1 MGVNVLQELSAEQMK
16 FKAEIMKDKFKYKNH
31 VLDLS
36 LPANE
41 PKFLFSIGGVPTIP
55 QGELVGIK
63 GRAKTG
69 KSQFEYI
76 LVAVMLAG
84 VSRGVVKP
92 LQDQYKVLL
101 FDTEQS
107 QVSLKKCCQRAL
119 KYANLPIDK
128 NDIRFLPFFMRPLSI
143 EERKKIIEDAV
154 KEEKPDIVFID
165 GVRDLLQDFNS
176 LDQSNDLI
184 QWLLSLTSEYGC
196 TIVSVLHQNKA
207 KDDGNM
213 RGHLGTELLN
223 KLTDCFEVSKKDG
236 KFLVTCTDSRNVP
249 CTDFA
254 FSIDTNGWFREENI
268 VNEDKSLVRVQEIQR
283 VLRLCFKEKSCLK
296 YGELIDAYQ
305 MEAAVSERTAK
316 ARLKEAKEHDALVVQ
331 NGYYS
336 LAPVIGQQDAW
347 AVQSATP

>member
-16 FKAEIMKDKFKYKNH
+16 FKAEITEDKLKYRLH
-31 VLDLS
+31 ILDLS

-41 PKFLFSIGGVPTIP
+41 PKFMFSIGGVPTIP

-63 GRAKTG
+63 GRAKMG
-69 KSQFEYI
+69 KSQFEYYLI
-76 LVAVMLAG
+76 AVMLACA
-84 VSRGVVKP
+84 SRGSVKP
-92 LQDQYKVLL
+92 MQDRYKILL

-119 KYANLPIDK
+119 NFAGLPTDK
-128 NDIRFLPFFMRPLSI
+128 NDNRFLPFFMRPLSI
-143 EERKKIIEDAV
+143 EERRKVIADAV
-154 KEEKPDIVFID
+154 DAEKPDIVFID

-184 QWLLSLTSEYGC
+184 QWLLSLTAEHGC

-249 CTDFA
+249 CGDFA
-254 FSIDTNGWFREENI
+254 FSINGEGNFQTEEA
-268 VNEDKSLVRVQEIQR
+268 VVEDKNSARAAEVQR
-283 VLRLCFKEKSCLK
+283 VLKLCFKDKASMR
-296 YGELIDAYQ
+296 YGELVEAYHL
-305 MEAAVSERTAK
+305 EAAVTDRTAK
-316 ARLKEAKEHDALVVQ
+316 THIKEAKDNDFISVQ
-331 NGYYS
+331 NGLYS
-336 LAPVIGQQDAW
+336 LSPK
-347 AVQSATP
+347 

>member
-16 FKAEIMKDKFKYKNH
+16 FKAEITEDKLKYRLH
-31 VLDLS
+31 ILDLS

-41 PKFLFSIGGVPTIP
+41 PKFMFSIGGVPTIP

-63 GRAKTG
+63 GRAKMG
-69 KSQFEYI
+69 KSQFEYYLI
-76 LVAVMLAG
+76 AVMLACA
-84 VSRGVVKP
+84 SRGSVKP
-92 LQDQYKVLL
+92 MQDRYKILL

-119 KYANLPIDK
+119 NFAGLPTDK
-128 NDIRFLPFFMRPLSI
+128 NDNRFLPFFMRPLSI
-143 EERKKIIEDAV
+143 EERRKVIADAV
-154 KEEKPDIVFID
+154 DAEKPDIVFID

-184 QWLLSLTSEYGC
+184 QWLLSLTAEHGC
-196 TIVSVLHQNKA
+196 TIVSVLHQNKS

-249 CTDFA
+249 CGDLA
-254 FSIDTNGWFREENI
+254 FSISGEGNFQTEEA
-268 VNEDKSLVRVQEIQR
+268 VSEDKNSARAAEIQR
-283 VLRLCFKEKSCLK
+283 VLKLCFKDKVSMR
-296 YGELIDAYQ
+296 YGELVEAYHL
-305 MEAAVSERTAK
+305 EAAVTDRTAK
-316 ARLKEAKEHDALVVQ
+316 THIKEAKDNDFISVQ
-331 NGYYS
+331 NGLYS
-336 LAPVIGQQDAW
+336 LSPK
-347 AVQSATP
+347 